1 MIDGVRPRS
10 KPGARPRHDAI
21 DRVEEGPD
29 PGGHWR
35 ANRVAT
41 GLLLCLWFSSTF
53 LVAWFA
59 PVLDWD
65 FFGWR
70 MSYYLSAQGAP
81 LVCLGI
87 VVFYAWYM
95 RRVDR
100 RNGLDES
107 DDP

>member
-1 MIDGVRPRS
+1 MN
-10 KPGARPRHDAI
+10 PGALARPGVNQEEA
-21 DRVEEGPD
+21 EGPN
-29 PGGHWR
+29 PTEHWR
-35 ANRVAT
+35 SNRIAT
-41 GLLLCLWFSSTF
+41 GLLLCLWFSATF

-70 MSYYLSAQGAP
+70 LSYYLSAQGAP

-87 VVFYAWYM
+87 VVLYAWYM

-100 RNGLDES
+100 RAHLDER